1 MANDP
6 GKGNHGMS
14 GGLLAGAAALA
25 TVVAALVGILN
36 QFGVI
41 GNHETNRNAEVSAP
55 APLAEEPASG
65 PGSAVPDEAHSGTG
79 SSASSSTLTLTK
91 RGNPRILTG
100 AWRDAVGGCHFIN
113 QVGSKLEVTNY
124 FPETDDVMSHGGGS
138 VDGTRIQLRL
148 RTMHGEFK
156 MSPDGTI
163 LSGTMVRSSGPGRSV
178 WKYVGPSCQK
188 SDRTGE

>member
-1 MANDP
+1 
-6 GKGNHGMS
+6 MS

-25 TVVAALVGILN
+25 TVIAALVGILN

-41 GNHETNRNAEVSAP
+41 GNHESNRNAEVSAP
-55 APLAEEPASG
+55 APLAEAL
-65 PGSAVPDEAHSGTG
+65 GSAVPDEGHSGTG
-79 SSASSSTLTLTK
+79 LSASASPLTLTK

-124 FPETDDVMSHGGGS
+124 FPESDDVMSHGGGS

-148 RTMHGEFK
+148 RTMHGDFK
-156 MSPDGTI
+156 ISRDGTI
-163 LSGTMVRSSGPGRSV
+163 LSGTMVRSSGPGHSV

-188 SDRTGE
+188 SG

>member
-1 MANDP
+1 
-6 GKGNHGMS
+6 MS

-41 GNHETNRNAEVSAP
+41 GYHESNRNAEVSAP
-55 APLAEEPASG
+55 APLAEEPAS
-65 PGSAVPDEAHSGTG
+65 AAPDESHSGLG
-79 SSASSSTLTLTK
+79 LSASAAPRTSTK

-124 FPETDDVMSHGGGS
+124 FPESDDVMSHGGGS

-148 RTMHGEFK
+148 RTMHGDFK
-156 MSPDGTI
+156 ISPDGRI

-188 SDRTGE
+188 SG

>member
-1 MANDP
+1 MADDP

-25 TVVAALVGILN
+25 TVLAALVGILN

-41 GNHETNRNAEVSAP
+41 GNHEARRNAEVSAP
-55 APLAEEPASG
+55 APIVEEPGSV
-65 PGSAVPDEAHSGTG
+65 PGSPVPDEGHSGTG
-79 SSASSSTLTLTK
+79 SSVSSLALTK

-138 VDGTRIQLRL
+138 VDGPRIQLRL

-156 MSPDGTI
+156 MSSDGTI
-163 LSGTMVRSSGPGRSV
+163 LSGTMFRSSGPGRSV
-178 WKYVGPSCQK
+178 WKYIGPSCQK
-188 SDRTGE
+188 SG